1 MPEEKKKEEELYV
14 PYTAH
19 KAAIASQER
28 HVGRLIYVIAF
39 LVVFFI
45 AAMLGEAGI
54 FIWYLNQYEVVN
66 ETVTVDSTDGVANYI
81 GRDGDISNGQ
91 SAGEN
96 SRTDQSDQAGMEEKE
111 E

>member
-1 MPEEKKKEEELYV
+1 MPEEKKKEEPHV
-14 PYTAH
+14 PYVAYKETV
-19 KAAIASQER
+19 AAQER
-28 HVGRLIYVIAF
+28 HVGRLIYVMTLI
-39 LVVFFI
+39 VVFFI
-45 AAMLGEAGI
+45 LAMLGEAGL
-54 FIWYLNQYEVVN
+54 FIWYLNQYEVVQ

-96 SRTDQSDQAGMEEKE
+96 SRTDQSDQAGIEEKE

>member
-1 MPEEKKKEEELYV
+1 MPEEQKKDELFV
-14 PYTAH
+14 PY
-19 KAAIASQER
+19 AAYKDTVAAQER

-39 LVVFFI
+39 MVVFFI
-45 AAMLGEAGI
+45 GAMLGEAGI

-96 SRTDQSDQAGMEEKE
+96 SRTDQSDQAGIEEKE